1 MTILRCFAAWA
12 AMLATIATA
21 HAQPA
26 LSCAGTQKPGT
37 VIELMFGRN
46 IAGRVGVTE
55 AKWARFLDREITP
68 RFPDGLSVYDVRGQ
82 WRDAKRNV
90 IVREPSKI
98 VMIAI
103 PGGLA
108 DDTPVQQIIA
118 AYKRQFRQQSVGLL
132 VRPACIAF

>member
-1 MTILRCFAAWA
+1 MVVRCLAAWA
-12 AMLATIATA
+12 AMFATMVAA
-21 HAQPA
+21 YAQPT
-26 LSCAGTQKPGT
+26 LSCAGAQKPGT

-46 IAGRVGVTE
+46 IGGRVGVTE
-55 AKWARFLDREITP
+55 SKWARFLDREITP

-108 DDTPVQQIIA
+108 DEAPVQQIIS
-118 AYKRQFRQQSVGLL
+118 AYKRQFHQQSFGLI